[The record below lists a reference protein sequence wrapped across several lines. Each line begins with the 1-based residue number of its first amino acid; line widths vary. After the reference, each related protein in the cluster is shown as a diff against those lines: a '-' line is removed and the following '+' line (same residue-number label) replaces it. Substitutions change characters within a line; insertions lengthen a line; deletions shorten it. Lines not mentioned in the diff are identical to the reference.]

1 MESVSLARAAR
12 ASGGIVMQTKNP
24 ILDDLARVATG
35 ALGALGGVRN
45 EIEERLREQL
55 ERVLARMDLV
65 SREEFEAAKA
75 VATKAREDQETL
87 LGRLAT
93 LEARLAELEA
103 RQQPTLAV
111 SRPVVT
117 PGSGSP

>member
-1 MESVSLARAAR
+1 
-12 ASGGIVMQTKNP
+12 MQTKNP
-24 ILDDLARVATG
+24 LFDDLARVATG

-55 ERVLARMDLV
+55 ERILARMDLV

-75 VATKAREDQETL
+75 MASKAREEQEGL
-87 LGRLAT
+87 SEKLARV
-93 LEARLAELEA
+93 EARLAELEG

-111 SRPVVT
+111 SRPAVT
-117 PGSGSP
+117 PGGSS

>member
-1 MESVSLARAAR
+1 
-12 ASGGIVMQTKNP
+12 MQTKNP

-117 PGSGSP
+117 PASGSP